1 MAKNDLV
8 LTNLQCFCKR
18 VIKDKDRPDIKG
30 VDCKCSGIDKNGVER
45 TIKVTGFLV
54 VNKK

>member
-1 MAKNDLV
+1 MAKHNLE

-30 VDCKCSGIDKNGVER
+30 VDCICSGIDQNGVEK
-45 TIKVTGFLV
+45 TIKV
-54 VNKK
+54 